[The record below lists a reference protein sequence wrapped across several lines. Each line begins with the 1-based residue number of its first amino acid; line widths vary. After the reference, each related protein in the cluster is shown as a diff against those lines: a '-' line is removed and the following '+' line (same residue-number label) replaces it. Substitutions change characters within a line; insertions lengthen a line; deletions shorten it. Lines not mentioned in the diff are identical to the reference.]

1 MSRAFFSVS
10 PWVRLGLRVASSAAF
25 LALVVALVD
34 PAEVLGRLA
43 MLEVGWVVAAVAVSV
58 AQVVV
63 SAWRWRYTAG
73 RLGADLPLGSAVGE
87 YYLATFLNQVLPG
100 GVVGDVSRAWRHHR
114 AEEGAETPPTAA
126 VHAVILER
134 ASGQIVMLAA
144 AAVAAL
150 LLAIG
155 VISGFAGLAGRESGR
170 VGMGR
175 GAFLGGGATVAAVF
189 FLVFALVGGLI
200 ALSRRRG
207 SPRVDRFLGDARKAL
222 LGSALPVQATLSV
235 AIVASYVLVFVMGA
249 RAVGIDTSAGM
260 LALTAPPI
268 LVAMLV
274 PASIAGWGL
283 REGAAAALWS
293 VVGLS
298 AADGV
303 AVSVAYGLL
312 VLVSSL
318 PGAAFLL
325 RHRSSRSPD
334 RRGDPTRA

>member
-43 MLEVGWVVAAVAVSV
+43 RLEVGWVVAAVAVSV
-58 AQVVV
+58 VQVVV

-114 AEEGAETPPTAA
+114 AEEGAESPPTAA

-134 ASGQIVMLAA
+134 ASGQMVMLAA
-144 AAVAAL
+144 AAVAASW
-150 LLAIG
+150 LAIG
-155 VISGFAGLAGRESGR
+155 VISGSAGPESGR

-175 GAFLGGGATVAAVF
+175 GAVLGGGATVAAVF

-207 SPRVDRFLGDARKAL
+207 SPRVDRFLSDARKAL

-325 RHRSSRSPD
+325 SPRSGRVRD